1 MSQLS
6 IGIKAPDFEL
16 YGVDG
21 QSYRLGHALDESPVV
36 LAFYKSACPVSQFT
50 LPYLQRIY
58 AHAERDE
65 RSECKPDAKRERDSA
80 KHQVRAQ
87 PSRKATGFK
96 MWGVSQDDESETRA
110 FAKRYG
116 IEFNLVIDEYP
127 YPVSTAYGLEFV
139 PGIFIVHPGGL
150 ITLSHSGFHK
160 SELEEIATLAG
171 RPPLQL
177 FERGD
182 GIPDH
187 RPG

>member
-21 QSYRLGHALDESPVV
+21 HSYRLAHALDESPVV

-50 LPYLQRIY
+50 LPYLQKIY
-58 AHAERDE
+58 AHGKKKDMR
-65 RSECKPDAKRERDSA
+65 
-80 KHQVRAQ
+80 
-87 PSRKATGFK
+87 FK

-110 FAKRYG
+110 FAKRFG
-116 IEFNLVIDEYP
+116 IGFNLVIDEYP
-127 YPVSTAYGLEFV
+127 YSISAAYGLEFV

-171 RPPLQL
+171 QPPLQL

-182 GIPDH
+182 RIPDH